1 MSLRATGDKSASA
14 KKQLAAEAVKSDER
28 QPDGRVMK
36 DGDVD
41 ERGRFTADTDR
52 EREAGI
58 YSTAR
63 RGAARRDETKWNT
76 GHGRA
81 EQHNNIQK
89 SSERTCK
96 VKSSVWFQN

>member
-63 RGAARRDETKWNT
+63 RGAARRNQVE
-76 GHGRA
+76 HRA
-81 EQHNNIQK
+81 RQ
-89 SSERTCK
+89 SRTT
-96 VKSSVWFQN
+96 Q